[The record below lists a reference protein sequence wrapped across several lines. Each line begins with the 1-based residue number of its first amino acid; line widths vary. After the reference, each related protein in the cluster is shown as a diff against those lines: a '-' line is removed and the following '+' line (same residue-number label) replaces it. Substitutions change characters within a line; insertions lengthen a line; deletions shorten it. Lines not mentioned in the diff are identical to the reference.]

1 MFDLIAPSAGRD
13 PADVVDLVC
22 VALSDGDLG
31 AAVAQYER
39 GAALRPWAQAVA
51 SPDGSVQH
59 WLGLLMALR
68 LPISRRICAVIPA
81 GGVALV
87 IAERHI
93 SGADADGQPVDL
105 HGVGATVVRRQPG
118 GVWRIAADAW
128 ALTGTGGGIPA

>member
-1 MFDLIAPSAGRD
+1 MLDLITPSAGHD
-13 PADVVDLVC
+13 PAEVIDLVC
-22 VALSDGDLG
+22 IALSDGDLD

-51 SPDGSVQH
+51 SPHGSVQH
-59 WLGLLMALR
+59 WLGTLMALR
-68 LPISRRICAVIPA
+68 LPISARVCAVVPA

-93 SGADADGQPVDL
+93 TGADADSQPVDL
-105 HGVGATVVRRQPG
+105 RGVGATVVRRQPG

-128 ALTGTGGGIPA
+128 ALTGSGGGIPA